1 MNNVSFIGN
10 LTKDVDLRQTTSGK
24 DVCVFS
30 IAVNRP
36 FSEETDFFPVV
47 VWGKSAEN
55 CAKYLKKGNKVG
67 VSGYIQ
73 NRSYE
78 TSDGV
83 KKTVAEV
90 IANSVEFLTPKQASE
105 STTPRKDFADLETVQ
120 DDTDLP
126 F

>member
-55 CAKYLKKGNKVG
+55 CAKYLKKGSKVG
-67 VSGYIQ
+67 VVGYMQ

-78 TSDGV
+78 TSDGA

-90 IANSVEFLTPKQASE
+90 IANTVEFLTPKQTNE
-105 STTPRKDFADLETVQ
+105 STTPRKDIAELQTVQ
-120 DDTDLP
+120 DDTELP

>member
-1 MNNVSFIGN
+1 MNSVTLIGN
-10 LTKDVDLRQTTSGK
+10 LTRDVELRQTTAGK

-47 VWGKSAEN
+47 VWGKRAEI
-55 CAKYLKKGNKVG
+55 CGQYLKKGSKVG
-67 VSGYIQ
+67 VVGHIQ
-73 NRSYE
+73 NRTFE
-78 TSDGV
+78 TKDGG

-90 IANSVEFLTPKQASE
+90 VASTVEFLTPKQASE
-105 STTPRKDFADLETVQ
+105 STTPRKDFAELQTVQ
-120 DDTDLP
+120 EETDLP

>member
-1 MNNVSFIGN
+1 MNNITLIGN
-10 LTKDVDLRQTTSGK
+10 LTNDVELRQTTTGK

-47 VWGKSAEN
+47 VWGNRAEN

-67 VSGYIQ
+67 VVGYMQ
-73 NRSYE
+73 NRTYE
-78 TSDGV
+78 TKDGA
-83 KKTVAEV
+83 KKFITEV
-90 IANSVEFLTPKQASE
+90 IANTVEFLTPKQTNE